1 MQKLIVLCVY
11 SLCVSLTACGAAP
24 VQVSDAQSI
33 DSAQTLQDACN
44 FTGTWAIRFEI
55 PVQWPASVAVE
66 AGSGTVYQ
74 WAKVERQ
81 HHGMALHDAVS
92 VCGTRVPD
100 SRAREEFNRELYG
113 IDFPDSLFDSGK
125 LPTTTMATTLAGQ
138 RPGDAF
144 AMGGIT
150 VTLGLDMPQADTAV
164 WPSRARDLRTL
175 DTDGDGHPGITLWA
189 RQAPP
194 YSGPPVNVFR
204 TKHAAKFYVAL
215 RNVVQRG
222 SGKIDSCDAM
232 SGTAIIPVIGNKAAL
247 NSHIVGCQRTDGKA
261 CSLSE
266 ADMVDKAQSGYN
278 LAGAAKLT
286 MRRVTPQ
293 TSCAQIRA
301 M

>member
-1 MQKLIVLCVY
+1 MRKISSLFVF
-11 SLCVSLTACGAAP
+11 SLCISLMACGASQADLSLAGSSP
-24 VQVSDAQSI
+24 A
-33 DSAQTLQDACN
+33 AHPLQTACN

-81 HHGMALHDAVS
+81 HRGTQLHDVVS

-113 IDFPDSLFDSGK
+113 IDFPDSLFDGGR
-125 LPTTTMATTLAGQ
+125 LPTTKLVTTLTGQ
-138 RPGDAF
+138 GPGDAF
-144 AMGGIT
+144 TMGGIA
-150 VTLGLDMPQADTAV
+150 VSLGLDMPQAATAV
-164 WPSRARDLRTL
+164 WPGRARDLRTL

-189 RQAPP
+189 RLLPP
-194 YSGPPVNVFR
+194 YSAPPVNVFR

-215 RNVVQRG
+215 RNVVQSG

-232 SGTAIIPVIGNKAAL
+232 SGTAVIPVIGNKAAL
-247 NSHIVGCQRTDGKA
+247 NSHIVGCQRTDGRA

-266 ADMVDKAQSGYN
+266 AEMVDRAQSGYN
-278 LAGAAKLT
+278 LAGAAKLS
-286 MRRVTPQ
+286 MRRVAPQ

-301 M
+301 L